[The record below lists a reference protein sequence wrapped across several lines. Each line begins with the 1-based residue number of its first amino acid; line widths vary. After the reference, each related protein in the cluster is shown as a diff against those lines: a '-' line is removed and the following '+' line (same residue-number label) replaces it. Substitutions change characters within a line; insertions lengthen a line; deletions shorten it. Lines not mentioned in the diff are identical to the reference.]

1 MDRRFSTMLPF
12 GKKKKQEK
20 EMEEMLQ
27 RQREREQEER
37 VQALERRLN
46 DEQKL
51 REKQE
56 LERAR
61 VEAERMRDDEQRR
74 KDEAARDLERQNQL
88 RQAEWNRQEAIRIQ
102 NEAIEAERRH
112 KILLDQEVAA
122 RQRKKEEDR
131 KKRLRMTNTETL
143 RELRELIRTRYEL
156 DVKIWSLRKVR
167 KPDRPIIEEDME
179 RADAVMAEIMEII
192 RAWEGSENWWTKNEW
207 EQVEQIIDKMNAD
220 GKRRWVGSPPWEE
233 D

>member
-1 MDRRFSTMLPF
+1 MI
-12 GKKKKQEK
+12 
-20 EMEEMLQ
+20 Q
-27 RQREREQEER
+27 RQKEREQEER

-46 DEQKL
+46 EEQRL

-56 LERAR
+56 SERAR
-61 VEAERMRDDEQRR
+61 LEEERIRDEDKRR
-74 KDEAARDLERQNQL
+74 QDEAARDLERQNML

-102 NEAIEAERRH
+102 NEALEAERRKKH
-112 KILLDQEVAA
+112 LLEQEVLE
-122 RQRKKEEDR
+122 RQRRKEEDK
-131 KKRLRMTNTETL
+131 KKRLRMTNPETL

-167 KPDRPIIEEDME
+167 KPDRPMIEEDME

-192 RAWEGSENWWTKNEW
+192 RAWEGSEAWWSKNEW
-207 EQVEQIIDKMNAD
+207 EQVEQIIDKLNAD
-220 GKRRWVGSPPWEE
+220 GKRSWMGNAPWEE